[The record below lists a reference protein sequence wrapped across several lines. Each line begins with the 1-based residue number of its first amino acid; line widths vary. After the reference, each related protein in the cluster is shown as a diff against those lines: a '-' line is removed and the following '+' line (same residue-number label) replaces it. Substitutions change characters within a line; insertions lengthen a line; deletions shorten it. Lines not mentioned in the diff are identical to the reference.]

1 MIRTHRNQQLCIIKH
16 FELGPKFF
24 FFCKQSLIPTNSCC
38 DSVMLRMDV
47 CCRINLLMYSKS
59 SVCEMFWIFV
69 VAVMLVCAGD
79 LGTESY
85 YGEQNYNVMLFV
97 YIYIYI
103 CSFQSYLGH
112 SEANI
117 SFNVFELSR
126 SPFGL
131 SLNGNVTSLYE
142 GMAIRSVLIQNYLF
156 C

>member
-1 MIRTHRNQQLCIIKH
+1 
-16 FELGPKFF
+16 
-24 FFCKQSLIPTNSCC
+24 
-38 DSVMLRMDV
+38 
-47 CCRINLLMYSKS
+47 MYSKS
-59 SVCEMFWIFV
+59 SVCEVFWIFV
-69 VAVMLVCAGD
+69 VAVIVMLVCAGD

-97 YIYIYI
+97 YIYS
-103 CSFQSYLGH
+103 CTFQSYLGR

-131 SLNGNVTSLYE
+131 SFNGNVISLYE
-142 GMAIRSVLIQNYLF
+142 GMAIRSVLIQNDLF